1 MQNLVTVFGGSG
13 FIGTQTVRQLA
24 RLGWRVRVA
33 VRQPN
38 LAYAMRLHGDVG
50 QIDIVQANIRNAPSV
65 RRALEGATASV
76 DLVGVLYEH
85 GRQTFEEVHV
95 TGARNIAEA
104 AKAEQVTRLVQ
115 VSALGADLGSAS
127 QYARSKAEGEVA
139 VREIYPDAVVVR
151 PSIVFG
157 QDDGFFNKF
166 AGMAQS
172 SPVIPLIGGGETRF
186 QPVFVGDV
194 GKALARAVTSTEAA
208 GQTYE
213 LGGPAVF
220 TFRELMEMMLREI
233 ERARLLLPVPFAAA
247 GMLGALGDLMGAFRA
262 PPVTSDQV
270 RLLRTDNVVSGAYPG
285 LEALG
290 VTPTTLETVLPTY
303 LYRYRKGGQYADQ
316 EDRALA
322 V

>member
-1 MQNLVTVFGGSG
+1 
-13 FIGTQTVRQLA
+13 
-24 RLGWRVRVA
+24 
-33 VRQPN
+33 
-38 LAYAMRLHGDVG
+38 
-50 QIDIVQANIRNAPSV
+50 
-65 RRALEGATASV
+65 
-76 DLVGVLYEH
+76 
-85 GRQTFEEVHV
+85 
-95 TGARNIAEA
+95 
-104 AKAEQVTRLVQ
+104 
-115 VSALGADLGSAS
+115 
-127 QYARSKAEGEVA
+127 
-139 VREIYPDAVVVR
+139 
-151 PSIVFG
+151 VFG

-172 SPVIPLIGGGETRF
+172 SPVIPLIGGGATRF

-220 TFRELMEMMLREI
+220 TFRELMELMLREI
-233 ERARLLLPVPFAAA
+233 ERPRMLLPVPFFAAEI
-247 GMLGALGDLMGAFRA
+247 LGALGDLMGAFRA

-270 RLLRTDNVVSGAYPG
+270 KLLRTDNVVSGAYPG

-290 VTPTTLETVLPTY
+290 VAPTMLETVLPTY